1 MGLNTEGWHA
11 SGGAAFHYLPHCQPD
26 EIRARE
32 CCVIWKLRMLS
43 GQACP
48 QIRALIRG
56 QECNSNLVI
65 TADGTLE
72 KTRAFTEHIHVGEN
86 SFGNSAEQLQR
97 PSLLSDNRIF
107 TDGDFSHAFDWNT
120 NTPLQHLANHPRAF
134 VCLALTYVW
143 SRFRPTA
150 CQNCSTTVAMKTAIT
165 GLVFWEV
172 RRELCACV
180 AWIHP
185 YLGLCPLTVYRD
197 LQWHVIL
204 I

>member
-1 MGLNTEGWHA
+1 M
-11 SGGAAFHYLPHCQPD
+11 Q
-26 EIRARE
+26 
-32 CCVIWKLRMLS
+32 
-43 GQACP
+43 Q
-48 QIRALIRG
+48 Q
-56 QECNSNLVI
+56 
-65 TADGTLE
+65 
-72 KTRAFTEHIHVGEN
+72 
-86 SFGNSAEQLQR
+86 FGNNRRRYFGKDPGFHRAHSCRRKQFWELCGTTPATFTVEWQSDLHR
-97 PSLLSDNRIF
+97 WRFLPCFWLEHKPS
-107 TDGDFSHAFDWNT
+107 
-120 NTPLQHLANHPRAF
+120 LQHLANHPRAF